1 MQKIVQT
8 KIRYPLQYNILSSTL
23 AATLIAYEV
32 TSTRTKSCQA
42 AWMAA
47 EDKHTILKEAEF

>member
-1 MQKIVQT
+1 MQT
-8 KIRYPLQYNILSSTL
+8 KIRYPLQYNILASTVG
-23 AATLIAYEV
+23 ATIIAYQV

-47 EDKHTILKEAEF
+47 EDKHSILKEAEF